1 MGAGAPSANR
11 VGRAFL
17 RREARIRVRNFDM
30 VGSLSS
36 RARRRILY
44 SASSLALLAVSNA
57 PALAQND
64 NTSQA
69 PPAAATPQPPAA
81 TPAPS
86 SPTTT
91 QAPQEESITPAP
103 QQTPAPA
110 APQQATGGN
119 VLPETRVVAPVERR
133 RPRTPPPRVV
143 TNQPPAPTQA
153 QVVAQ
158 QNQAFDTARQNIL
171 APVGAT
177 SYQVSHQAIE
187 ALPQGNNSTL
197 DKVLLQ
203 FPGVTQDSAASGELH
218 VRNEH
223 ANIQYLINGIM
234 LPDGVGAF
242 GQILDTGIVG
252 SLTLLTGA
260 LPAQYGLRTAGVLDI
275 QTRTDAFNNTGRISV
290 YGGSHGTITPSFEWG
305 GTVGQTQY
313 FVSGRFLQNN
323 LGIENPTP
331 ANEAIHDRTS
341 QEKGF
346 AYVSTVLDP
355 TSRLTYIGGVSNSTF
370 QIPNRPDQ
378 TPNFTAFGLSD
389 FNSAFLNEHQNE
401 YNQFNVVAYQKSAE
415 DIDYQI
421 SYFNRYSQLH
431 FYPDPVGDLVFNG
444 VASDVYRQSVIN
456 GIQEDT
462 AWRVGYA
469 HTLRFGFSVS
479 AERSLVTN
487 ISTVLPFDAPATI
500 FDSSSKT
507 GWLIGTYLQDEW
519 RINNQLTLNAGL
531 RFDQMYQYVDANQ
544 LSPRLSLTWKPYD
557 GTTFHA
563 GYARDFTPPQQV
575 IAAPTNLALVT
586 PPTAPGNTL
595 TPEVPLNSP
604 VLPERS
610 HVFDVGV
617 VQKIYPVPG
626 LEVGIDGYYKIARDL
641 LDDGQFGAAYVL
653 NGFNYERGENIGL
666 ELKSTYT
673 NGNFR
678 AWGNVA
684 WAKQIATNIV
694 SNQFLFGADEL
705 AYIANHYIY
714 TDHAQQLTASAGAS
728 YLWNGTRF
736 SASMIYGSGLRSG
749 FANTDHLPSYTQVN
763 VGLSHD
769 FNFVAPNKPTTVRF
783 DVVNLFDK
791 IYEIRDGSGIGV
803 FAPQFGPRRGF
814 YVGITQKL

>member
-1 MGAGAPSANR
+1 MTLS
-11 VGRAFL
+11 VKTTL
-17 RREARIRVRNFDM
+17 L
-30 VGSLSS
+30 LSS
-36 RARRRILY
+36 
-44 SASSLALLAVSNA
+44 SASLLLGLGGPAMSQTAA
-57 PALAQND
+57 PAGSGSTALPEVEII
-64 NTSQA
+64 A
-69 PPAAATPQPPAA
+69 PRRAQPPRR
-81 TPAPS
+81 PK
-86 SPTTT
+86 
-91 QAPQEESITPAP
+91 
-103 QQTPAPA
+103 
-110 APQQATGGN
+110 
-119 VLPETRVVAPVERR
+119 TRVVTTQRHVTPNAPPQTE
-133 RPRTPPPRVV
+133 
-143 TNQPPAPTQA
+143 A
-153 QVVAQ
+153 QVVAGK
-158 QNQAFDTARQNIL
+158 NDKFDEGRQSIV
-171 APVGAT
+171 APIGAT
-177 SYQVSHQAIE
+177 SYQINHQAIE
-187 ALPQGNNSTL
+187 ALPQGSNASL

-223 ANIQYLINGIM
+223 ANIQYRINGIM

-252 SLTLLTGA
+252 SLALLTGA

-275 QTRTDAFNNTGRISV
+275 QTKTDAFNNSGSVSV

-331 ANEAIHDRTS
+331 SNEAIHDRTS

-370 QIPNRPDQ
+370 QIPNNPGQ
-378 TPNFTAFGLSD
+378 TPNFTAFGVSNFD
-389 FNSAFLNEHQNE
+389 SAFLNEHQNE
-401 YNQFNVVAYQKSAE
+401 LNQFNVVAYQKSAE

-431 FYPDPVGDLVFNG
+431 FMPDPVGDLVFNG
-444 VASDVYRQSVIN
+444 VSSDVYRQSYVN

-462 AWRVGYA
+462 AWRVGFA
-469 HTLRFGFSVS
+469 HTLRFGFSMS

-487 ISTVLPFDAPATI
+487 ISTVLPIDPATGNQVDPI
-500 FDSSSKT
+500 TGNPFGPPFTVFDSSSKT

-519 RINNQLTLNAGL
+519 RITNQLTLNAGL

-544 LSPRLSLTWKPYD
+544 LSPRVSLTWKPYD
-557 GTTFHA
+557 GTMFHA
-563 GYARDFTPPQQV
+563 GYARNFTPPQQV

-586 PPTAPGNTL
+586 PPTAPANTQ
-595 TPEVPLNSP
+595 TPEVPINSP

-617 VQKIYPVPG
+617 VQKIYPIPG
-626 LEVGIDGYYKIARDL
+626 LEVGVDGYYKIARDL

-653 NGFNYERGENIGL
+653 NGFNYDRGENIGL
-666 ELKSTYT
+666 ELKSTYN

-694 SNQFLFGADEL
+694 SNQFLFAQDEIN
-705 AYIANHYIY
+705 YIATHYIY
-714 TDHAQQLTASAGAS
+714 TDHAQVLTASAGAS

-736 SASMIYGSGLRSG
+736 SASMVYGSGLRSG

-763 VGLSHD
+763 AGVSHE
-769 FNFVAPNKPTTVRF
+769 FLFPGWTKPTTLRF

-814 YVGITQKL
+814 YVGISQKI

>member
-1 MGAGAPSANR
+1 MNPVLSTR
-11 VGRAFL
+11 F
-17 RREARIRVRNFDM
+17 RRY
-30 VGSLSS
+30 L
-36 RARRRILY
+36 LL
-44 SASSLALLAVSNA
+44 SASSLVLVAASGTTMF
-57 PALAQND
+57 AQ
-64 NTSQA
+64 
-69 PPAAATPQPPAA
+69 TPN
-81 TPAPS
+81 PS
-86 SPTTT
+86 P
-91 QAPQEESITPAP
+91 P
-103 QQTPAPA
+103 QQS
-110 APQQATGGN
+110 TGGN
-119 VLPETRVVAPVERR
+119 VLPETRVVAPAERR
-133 RPRTPPPRVV
+133 RPRTAPRQVV
-143 TNQPPAPTQA
+143 TRRAPAQTQVSTQAPSEAPTQA
-153 QVVAQ
+153 QVVNQ
-158 QNQAFDTARQNIL
+158 QNQKFDAVRQTIL
-171 APVGAT
+171 APIGAT
-177 SYQVSHQAIE
+177 SYEVSHQAIQ
-187 ALPQGNNSTL
+187 ALPQGDNTPL
-197 DKVLLQ
+197 DRVLLQQ

-223 ANIQYLINGIM
+223 ANIQYRINGIM

-252 SLTLLTGA
+252 SLALLTGA
-260 LPAQYGLRTAGVLDI
+260 LPAQFGQRTAGVLDI
-275 QTRTDAFNNTGRISV
+275 QTRTDAFDNSGRVSV
-290 YGGSHGTITPSFEWG
+290 YGGSHGTITPSFEYG
-305 GTVGQTQY
+305 GTVGNTQY
-313 FVSGRFLQNN
+313 FATGRFLQNN

-331 ANEAIHDRTS
+331 SNEAIHDRTS

-346 AYVSTVLDP
+346 LYLSTVLDP
-355 TSRLTYIGGVSNSTF
+355 TSRLTYIGGVSNSSF
-370 QIPNRPDQ
+370 QIPNNPGQ
-378 TPNFTAFGLSD
+378 TPAFTAFGVSD
-389 FNSAFLNEHQNE
+389 FNSTFLNEHQNE

-431 FYPDPVGDLVFNG
+431 FYPDPIGDLVFNG
-444 VASDVYRQSVIN
+444 VASDVYRQSVVN

-479 AERSLVTN
+479 GERSLVN
-487 ISTVLPFDAPATI
+487 NFSTVLPIDDMGNPVDAPFSI
-500 FDSSSKT
+500 FDSSAKT

-563 GYARDFTPPQQV
+563 GYARNFTPPQQV
-575 IAAPTNLALVT
+575 IAAPANLALVT
-586 PPTAPGNTL
+586 PPTAPLNTL

-617 VQKIYPVPG
+617 VQKIWPIPG
-626 LEVGIDGYYKIARDL
+626 LEVGVDGYYKIARDL

-666 ELKSTYT
+666 EFKTTYN

-694 SNQFLFGADEL
+694 SNQFLFAQDEL
-705 AYIANHYIY
+705 NYIATHYIY
-714 TDHAQQLTASAGAS
+714 TDHAQVLTANAGVS

-763 VGLSHD
+763 MGVSHD
-769 FNFVAPNKPTTVRF
+769 FNIIAPNKPTTVRF
-783 DVVNLFDK
+783 DVVNVFDK

-814 YVGITQKL
+814 FVGVSQKL